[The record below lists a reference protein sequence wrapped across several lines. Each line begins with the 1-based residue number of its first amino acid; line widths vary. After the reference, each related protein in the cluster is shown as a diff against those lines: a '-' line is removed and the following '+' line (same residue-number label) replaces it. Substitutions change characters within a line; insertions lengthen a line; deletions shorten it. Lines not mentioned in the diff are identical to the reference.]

1 LGIYFIINKN
11 NKAFNNIQEIKALF
25 ENISAP
31 VIKNELLLFD
41 MHNWNYDVFYKL
53 PEWIQNKIKK
63 STQYQKKYAQLEV
76 LDSKKLSKDVQT
88 LLRPESFDEIVGQ
101 ERAIKAL
108 ISKIASPYPQH
119 IILYGPPGVGKTTA
133 ARLALYVVDMVMK
146 ALILM
151 I

>member
-1 LGIYFIINKN
+1 MLIKWRGKEFTDEELKGKFHVSSMLGQGCQIQVAVINKN

-63 STQYQKKYAQLEV
+63 STQYQKKYAQLET
-76 LDSKKLSKDVQT
+76 LDFKEEK
-88 LLRPESFDEIVGQ
+88 
-101 ERAIKAL
+101 ANIKS
-108 ISKIASPYPQH
+108 IMKP
-119 IILYGPPGVGKTTA
+119 
-133 ARLALYVVDMVMK
+133 VMK
-146 ALILM
+146 EGVLI
-151 I
+151 